1 MAKVLITESILEDTA
16 DAIRE
21 KTGSVDTMKPSE
33 FAENISDI
41 PQGADLSEYFTATI
55 SEGTNNNPGFRNM
68 VKYIPSTTTVSGNS
82 LSYAFQKYIGTTI
95 PLINTSSVTNMNDM
109 FRDCPNLTTIPL
121 LITSSVTNMA
131 GMFYLCRSFTTL
143 PLIDTSSVTNMNNMC
158 NGCINLTTIPLL
170 NTSSVET
177 MTNMFSSCSNLTDT
191 SLDNILQMCVGAT
204 SYTGT
209 KTLATLGFNAT
220 NYPATRIQALPHY
233 QNFIDA
239 GWTIGY

>member
-1 MAKVLITESILEDTA
+1 
-16 DAIRE
+16 
-21 KTGSVDTMKPSE
+21 
-33 FAENISDI
+33 
-41 PQGADLSEYFTATI
+41 
-55 SEGTNNNPGFRNM
+55 
-68 VKYIPSTTTVSGNS
+68 
-82 LSYAFQKYIGTTI
+82 
-95 PLINTSSVTNMNDM
+95 
-109 FRDCPNLTTIPL
+109 
-121 LITSSVTNMA
+121 
-131 GMFYLCRSFTTL
+131 
-143 PLIDTSSVTNMNNMC
+143 MNNMC